1 MTANQ
6 CPSLAAMLTNG
17 QQVTHRYHLRGGI
30 ETPDGRHFQPKS
42 TEVKFIKGC
51 RTPFMTK
58 PKAKPRWWARL
69 MGIFA

>member
-6 CPSLAAMLTNG
+6 CPSLAGMLTNG
-17 QQVTHRYHLRGGI
+17 QQITHRYHLRGWI
-30 ETPDGRHFQPKS
+30 ETPDGRHFQPKA

-51 RTPFMTK
+51 RTPFMAK
-58 PKAKPRWWARL
+58 PKSKPRWWARL

>member
-1 MTANQ
+1 MTAYQ

-17 QQVTHRYHLRGGI
+17 QQVTHRYHLRGWI
-30 ETPDGRHFQPKS
+30 ETPDGRHFQPKA

-51 RTPFMTK
+51 RTPFMAK
-58 PKAKPRWWARL
+58 PKGKPRWWARL

>member
-6 CPSLAAMLTNG
+6 CPSLAGMLTNG
-17 QQVTHRYHLRGGI
+17 QQITHRYHLRGWI
-30 ETPDGRHFQPKS
+30 ETPDGRHFQPKA

-51 RTPFMTK
+51 RTPFMAK
-58 PKAKPRWWARL
+58 PKGKPRWWARL

>member
-17 QQVTHRYHLRGGI
+17 QQVTHRYHLRGWI
-30 ETPDGRHFQPKS
+30 ETPDGRHFQPKA

-51 RTPFMTK
+51 RTPFMAK
-58 PKAKPRWWARL
+58 PKGKPRWWARL